1 MSASDDAEEFT
12 WTFRDGESII
22 LQAIRG
28 KEGTVIGFKTENAD
42 TLIKIYEEKRH
53 KMLSF

>member
-28 KEGTVIGFKTENAD
+28 KEGTVIGFKTENGD
-42 TLIKIYEEKRH
+42 TLIKIYEEKGH